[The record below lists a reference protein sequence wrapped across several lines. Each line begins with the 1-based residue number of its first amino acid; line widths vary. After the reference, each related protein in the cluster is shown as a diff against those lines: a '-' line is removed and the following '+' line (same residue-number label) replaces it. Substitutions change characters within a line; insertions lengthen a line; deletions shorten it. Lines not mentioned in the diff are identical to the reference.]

1 MIDNDDGT
9 YCVSYI
15 PKLRGNHAIHVTL
28 RDKHIKG
35 SPFTIM
41 VSGRIDYHR
50 LHHTTRA
57 FGSQGEGGG
66 EFNMPWGVA
75 VDNEREY
82 VIVTDTGNHRVQVM
96 VLKFHFIHLS
106 SSCLVAHRAGT
117 QLPHSVRRLRP
128 HLLPCSP
135 PRLASFPSPPS
146 PPSCL
151 WLPLFLFPS
160 GTQVSAILQSLSLSR
175 LSTWP
180 IIFHRLLFTSQLNG
194 SMPACLIFRK

>member
-96 VLKFHFIHLS
+96 L
-106 SSCLVAHRAGT
+106 
-117 QLPHSVRRLRP
+117 
-128 HLLPCSP
+128 
-135 PRLASFPSPPS
+135 
-146 PPSCL
+146 
-151 WLPLFLFPS
+151 
-160 GTQVSAILQSLSLSR
+160 
-175 LSTWP
+175 
-180 IIFHRLLFTSQLNG
+180 
-194 SMPACLIFRK
+194 LIFRKWISISWDTATPSSANS